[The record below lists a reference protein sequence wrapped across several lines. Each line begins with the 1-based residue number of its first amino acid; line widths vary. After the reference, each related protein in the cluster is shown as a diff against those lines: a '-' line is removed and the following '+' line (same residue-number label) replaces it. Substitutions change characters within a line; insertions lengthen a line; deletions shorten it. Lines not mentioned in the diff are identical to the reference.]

1 MNLDNQVETI
11 LRHAVGMSM
20 IVGNQFV
27 TPEHILYGMTTEK
40 QFIKAF
46 KSMGGNIDELID
58 DLNEYFEEMLP
69 KRQGAF
75 DAEKADVSVG
85 FSSTM
90 EMAVEIAKNSGNT
103 VVKMTHVLWAM
114 YEQQE
119 SFAVYF
125 IEKQVKDKQEFLI
138 RLAEILEEEEEAGS
152 ESEDEAADWK
162 EYATRLNDV
171 VGKHN
176 PLIGRDDEIERA
188 IQILLR
194 RDKNNPVFVGEPGV
208 GKTAMA
214 YGLAE
219 RIVSGDVPPALE
231 GAQVFSLDLA
241 SLVAGTPY
249 RGEFEKRIKILM
261 DSFAKEKTP
270 IVFLDEI
277 HTLIGTGG
285 LSGSQ
290 MDASNLLKPYFE
302 DGTIR
307 FMGAT
312 TYADYNKSFS
322 KNGALSRR
330 FQKVDIKEP
339 TEDEAV
345 KIIDGLKKHYE
356 KFHGVKYAKG
366 VPEYTVSL
374 SKRFVRDKFLPDK
387 AIDLLDEAGAYKKM
401 HPTVGKKSQL
411 VDKSVV
417 EEVLSKSCGV
427 PIQTAKNTEIDQLA
441 SLYDNI
447 ASKIFGQD
455 KAVRSIVD
463 AICMSRSGLLAENK
477 PVASFLFVGPTGVG
491 KTEVAKVLAKELGIE
506 LIRFDMSEYS
516 EKHAVAK
523 LIGSPAGYVG
533 YEEGGLLTDAIRKA
547 PYSVLLLDEIEKAHS
562 DIYNILLQVMDYAS
576 LTDNKGQKAD
586 FSNVII
592 IMTSNAGARQIG
604 KQKIGFGEGLF
615 DDGVMME
622 EVKRVFTPEFRN
634 RLSDIITF
642 NHMDKRMA
650 ALIADK
656 KLGELSDKLS
666 GRKVTLK
673 VSKDAREQII
683 AKGITREYGARELER
698 VIDSKIKP
706 LFMQELLFGKLKKGG
721 NATLSIKETVPGQ
734 KEFVVVKG

>member
-11 LRHAVGMSM
+11 LRHAVGMAM

-40 QFIKAF
+40 QFVKAF
-46 KSMGGNIDELID
+46 KSMGGSIDELID

-69 KRQGAF
+69 KKQGSFEA
-75 DAEKADVSVG
+75 DKADVSVG

-103 VVKMTHVLWAM
+103 VVKMSHVLWAM

-125 IEKQVKDKQEFLI
+125 IERQIKDKQEFLI
-138 RLAEILEEEEEAGS
+138 RVAELLEEEEET
-152 ESEDEAADWK
+152 ESKEDEEADWK
-162 EYATRLNDV
+162 EYATRLNDM
-171 VGKHN
+171 VGMHN
-176 PLIGRDDEIERA
+176 PLIGRDVEIDRT

-219 RIVSGDVPPALE
+219 RIEKGDVPPALM

-302 DGTIR
+302 DGSIR

-330 FQKVDIKEP
+330 FQKVDVKEP
-339 TEDEAV
+339 SEEETVA
-345 KIIDGLKKHYE
+345 IIEGLKKHYE
-356 KFHGVKYAKG
+356 KYHGVKYAKG
-366 VPEYTVSL
+366 IPEYIVSL

-401 HPTVGKKSQL
+401 HPTMDKKSQL
-411 VDKSVV
+411 VDKAIV
-417 EEVLSKSCGV
+417 EEVLSKTCGV
-427 PIQTAKNTEIDQLA
+427 PIQTAKNTEVEQLG
-441 SLYDNI
+441 SLYSNI
-447 ASKIFGQD
+447 SSKIFGQD

-463 AICMSRSGLLAENK
+463 AICMSRSGLLADNK

-592 IMTSNAGARQIG
+592 IMTSNAGAREIG
-604 KQKIGFGEGLF
+604 KQKMGFGEGLF

-634 RLSDIITF
+634 RLSDIVTF
-642 NHMDKRMA
+642 NHMDKKMA

-656 KLGELSDKLS
+656 KLLELSDKLAA
-666 GRKVTLK
+666 RKVSLK
-673 VSKDAREQII
+673 VSPEAREQII

-721 NATLSIKETVPGQ
+721 SAVLSVKESSQGN
-734 KEFVVVKG
+734 KEFVVVRG

>member
-1 MNLDNQVETI
+1 MNFDNQVETI
-11 LRHAVGMSM
+11 LRHAVGMCM
-20 IVGNQFV
+20 IAGNEFV
-27 TPEHILYGMTTEK
+27 TPEHILYGMTSER

-46 KSMGGNIDELID
+46 KSMGGNMDELLD

-69 KRQGAF
+69 KKQGAL
-75 DAEKADVSVG
+75 DAEKAEVSVG
-85 FSSTM
+85 FSTTM
-90 EMAVEIAKNSGNT
+90 EMAVEIAKNSGNE
-103 VVKMTHVLWAM
+103 VVKMSHVLWAI

-138 RLAEILEEEEEAGS
+138 RIAELLED
-152 ESEDEAADWK
+152 EDEAEESESDEAEWK
-162 EYATRLNDV
+162 EYATKLNDM

-188 IQILLR
+188 IQVLLR
-194 RDKNNPVFVGEPGV
+194 RDKNNPIFVGEPGV

-219 RIVSGDVPPALE
+219 RIESGNVPEALL
-231 GAQVFSLDLA
+231 GAQVFALDLA

-312 TYADYNKSFS
+312 SYADYNKSFS

-339 TEDEAV
+339 SEAETV
-345 KIIDGLKKHYE
+345 EIIEGLKKHYE

-401 HPTVGKKSQL
+401 HPTIGKKSQL
-411 VDKSVV
+411 VDKAVI

-427 PIQTAKNTEIDQLA
+427 PIQTAKSGEVEQLA
-441 SLYDNI
+441 HLYDNI
-447 ASKIFGQD
+447 TSKIFGQN

-463 AICMSRSGLLAENK
+463 AICMSRSGLLSEGK

-506 LIRFDMSEYS
+506 LVRFDMSEYS

-592 IMTSNAGARQIG
+592 IMTSNAGAREIG
-604 KQKIGFGEGLF
+604 KQKMGFGEGLF
-615 DDGVMME
+615 DDSVMME
-622 EVKRVFTPEFRN
+622 EVKRVFSPEFRN
-634 RLSDIITF
+634 RLSDIVTF
-642 NHMDKRMA
+642 NHMDKAMA

-656 KLGELSDKLS
+656 KLAELSDKLM
-666 GRKVTLK
+666 GKK
-673 VSKDAREQII
+673 VSLSVTPAAREHII
-683 AKGITREYGARELER
+683 SKGITREYGARELER
-698 VIDSKIKP
+698 VIDSNIKP
-706 LFMQELLFGKLKKGG
+706 LFVQEILFGKLKKGG
-721 NATLSIKETVPGQ
+721 KASLIVKDGALGK